1 MNENH
6 LTDILGI
13 DALPSTPSAAPPDIV
28 MVPATT
34 TNNVSADATY
44 AKENIKQLIT
54 NGTPALTN
62 LIKIAEDSQH
72 PRAYEVVTQL
82 LKTLSDL
89 NKDLMDVHK
98 TEHQLTQNPKESKQG
113 DINVKNAV
121 FVGTTKD
128 LRDHLKSNHGD

>member
-1 MNENH
+1 MSENH

-13 DALPSTPSAAPPDIV
+13 DALVTSCNETVPDIV
-28 MVPATT
+28 MVPATSSNT
-34 TNNVSADATY
+34 VTHDADY
-44 AKENIKQLIT
+44 AKDNIKNLIT

-62 LIKIAEDSQH
+62 LIKIANDSQH

-89 NKDLMDVHK
+89 NKDLMDIHK
-98 TEHQLTQNPKESKQG
+98 TEHQLTQSDTETKGS
-113 DINVKNAV
+113 INVKNAV

-128 LRDHLKSNHGD
+128 LREHLKSDHGD